1 MSEMIT
7 PTLLNY
13 GSLSVSLTE
22 EDGDGDHDN
31 DHKAD
36 NDKGDKIEE
45 DSNFKKSESIRKQ
58 PANLKLIGCTICFN
72 VLISMSL
79 LCY

>member
-1 MSEMIT
+1 MIT

-22 EDGDGDHDN
+22 EDGDGDHDDN
-31 DHKAD
+31 HKVD

-45 DSNFKKSESIRKQ
+45 DSNFKKSESIRK
-58 PANLKLIGCTICFN
+58 
-72 VLISMSL
+72 
-79 LCY
+79 